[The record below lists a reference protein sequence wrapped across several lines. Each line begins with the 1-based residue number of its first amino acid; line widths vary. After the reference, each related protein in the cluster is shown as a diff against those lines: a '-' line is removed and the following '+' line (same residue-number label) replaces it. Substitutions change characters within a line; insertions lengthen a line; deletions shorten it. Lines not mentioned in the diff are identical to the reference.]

1 MAVVNVTAES
11 FEKEVLQA
19 EQIVLV
25 DFWAAW
31 CGPCKMVAPV
41 IDQIAEEHKEIKFC
55 KVNVDEEASVA
66 MDYRVM
72 SIPTLMVF
80 KNGQVANQSVGAQ
93 SKSDI
98 EAMLSA
104 I

>member
-1 MAVVNVTAES
+1 MTVVNVTTDN

-19 EQIVLV
+19 EQTVLV

-41 IDQIAEEHKEIKFC
+41 IDQIATEHADIKVC
-55 KVNVDEEASVA
+55 KVNVDEEASLA
-66 MDYRVM
+66 MDYKVM
-72 SIPTLMVF
+72 SIPTLVVF
-80 KNGQVANQSVGAQ
+80 KNGQVVNQSVGAQ

-98 EAMLSA
+98 EGML
-104 I
+104 

>member
-1 MAVVNVTAES
+1 MAVLNVTTDN

-19 EQIVLV
+19 KQTVLV
-25 DFWAAW
+25 DFWASW

-41 IDQIAEEHKEIKFC
+41 IDQIAAEHEDIKVC
-55 KVNVDEEASVA
+55 KVNVDEEASLA
-66 MDYRVM
+66 IDYKVM

-80 KNGQVANQSVGAQ
+80 KNGQAANQSVGIQ

-98 EAMLSA
+98 EGML
-104 I
+104 